1 MRAWNDKRLA
11 NLQFPVVFDMV
22 EFLQLVD
29 ADFVHFR
36 DRSERLAPGDDVGRS
51 ARGRRWWRG
60 FPSDRQR
67 AAERGSLGVLD
78 LLLQA
83 QNLLRKRVDFD
94 ALLVNLPRQAEE
106 LGGFR
111 SDRGG
116 SGALGVRMDRK
127 RDREKKN
134 RERAEEASHGQ
145 DWHLRGVLASWRRFA
160 FRVHSR

>member
-11 NLQFPVVFDMV
+11 NLQFSIVFDVV

-29 ADFVHFR
+29 ADFVHFC
-36 DRSERLAPGDDVGRS
+36 DRSERLASGDDVGRS

-94 ALLVNLPRQAEE
+94 VLLVNLLCQAEE

-111 SDRGG
+111 SARGG
-116 SGALGVRMDRK
+116 SGALGVRVDRK
-127 RDREKKN
+127 RNGEKKN

-145 DWHLRGVLASWRRFA
+145 AWHLRSVLASWRRFA